1 VLALLFD
8 GDVGSTRGAS
18 DESADFW
25 ESFGFEKYGGGR
37 DGKEAAF
44 KAAEAKLSELDEKR
58 ANNQRLDKPPAQVT
72 FREAAEAWFT
82 HGRNK
87 RGRPWR
93 ASTRRDYRSA
103 LDRWLLP
110 RLGDLQLAEV
120 NDAHIEEFLAAA
132 EAAGLADGT
141 RQKLLTILH
150 IIFVRAR
157 KRREWGLSANP
168 VNAVDS
174 IAGAERAEFE
184 IYSPDEV
191 AALLRA
197 AASPADAA
205 LFLTAVGAGL
215 RRGELIALG
224 VGDVAFGER
233 KIRIEHSYAVGVE
246 TKPKSGKTRTVPLRE
261 DVSRALASLLNERGN
276 PPDEALVFPDAD
288 GEHQSCPAVSARY
301 VEARDRAGL
310 RSLSFHALRHTWAT
324 QLAKKGFPHRRF
336 RSGRATAASSRRSVT
351 SSIPPLTMRV
361 PTCSIGRSGSR
372 ATRHGSQDGL
382 RVRRRLSSFEPRATT
397 TLQAFSTCSPHR
409 RRDGL
414 GRRHRLP
421 ADCLRIGR

>member
-1 VLALLFD
+1 MARHGPLPSNIYERGKSYVVHMRGMRDD
-8 GDVGSTRGAS
+8 GS
-18 DESADFW
+18 DFW
-25 ESFGFEKYGGGR
+25 ESFGFKKHGGK
-37 DGKEAAF
+37 DEAF
-44 KAAEAKLSELDEKR
+44 KAADACRTELDAKR
-58 ANNQRLDKPPAQVT
+58 SRGQRLPPTVEVT

-150 IIFVRAR
+150 AIFVRAR
-157 KRREWGLSANP
+157 RRREWGLSANP
-168 VNAVDS
+168 VDAVDS

-197 AASPADAA
+197 AVSPADAA

-215 RRGELIALG
+215 RRGELIALR
-224 VGDVAFGER
+224 VGNVAFGER
-233 KIRIEHSYAVGVE
+233 KIRVEHSYAFGVE
-246 TKPKSGKTRTVPLRE
+246 TKPKSGKTRSVPLRE

-276 PPDEALVFPDAD
+276 PPDDALVFPDAD
-288 GEHQSCPAVSARY
+288 GEHQSGPAVSARY

-324 QLAKKGFPHRRF
+324 QCAKKGIPAPTIQRWAGHSSLVTTQRYVEH
-336 RSGRATAASSRRSVT
+336 SAPDDAGADLVDRAFGFESAEARIARWLASAPSPEQLRAAGHDEFADA
-351 SSIPPLTMRV
+351 LEL
-361 PTCSIGRSGSR
+361 R
-372 ATRHGSQDGL
+372 AAQ
-382 RVRRRLSSFEPRATT
+382 
-397 TLQAFSTCSPHR
+397 QA
-409 RRDGL
+409 
-414 GRRHRLP
+414 
-421 ADCLRIGR
+421 